1 MRDWIKDAG
10 PSIVSFTAVLIS
22 ALSLLILSE
31 YNRRTLIQKQHEEER
46 KEIYKKL
53 NSFYGPLQR
62 LLGKSAT
69 LHELFMHNRPEG
81 FRTLVALLDGEV
93 FTGND
98 NQLLEQILKIGK
110 QIDGLILN
118 NSGLID
124 DDHLKRILDKAS
136 THFTLIRLAK
146 DKHIIK
152 DIDRFKGHVFPRDA
166 KNPSNDLNAL
176 LDAEVKRLKGRLNE
190 LNSEIYK
197 GWFSQQFADIRSKLR
212 HIEADERGP
221 ILERDDYSLPNM
233 WADTKVARLNIESVE
248 YRLRALSDQL
258 KIKTRDGK

>member
-1 MRDWIKDAG
+1 MRNWIKDAG
-10 PSIVSFTAVLIS
+10 PTIVSFTAVLVS
-22 ALSLLILSE
+22 TLSLFIISE

-46 KEIYKKL
+46 KDINKKL

-69 LHELFMHNRPEG
+69 LYELFMYNRPEG

-124 DDHLKRILDKAS
+124 DDKLKPILDKAT

-146 DKHIIK
+146 DKHITK
-152 DIDRFKGHVFPRDA
+152 DIDRFKGDR
-166 KNPSNDLNAL
+166 K
-176 LDAEVKRLKGRLNE
+176 
-190 LNSEIYK
+190 
-197 GWFSQQFADIRSKLR
+197 
-212 HIEADERGP
+212 
-221 ILERDDYSLPNM
+221 
-233 WADTKVARLNIESVE
+233 SVV
-248 YRLRALSDQL
+248 
-258 KIKTRDGK
+258 